1 MAKKKVAIVMA
12 SAVMTV
18 AVSVGA
24 AACGGSLKMTDFVV
38 DASNVKTVY
47 QVEETVS
54 LDGLVMKAFFNDETT
69 DDVALNEVKIYLGE
83 EEITNNLSKIT
94 ESKGVK
100 TVKVV
105 YSTKY
110 GEDFAEFTV
119 TVNEEAV
126 SLVSIIGFNE
136 PTFLSDYKANIAAAT
151 NDTADANFEQKFFAN
166 EGTAYYVVGDD
177 NAFKFLPVA
186 QVYNEDD
193 FSTETLTSF
202 KATSTVQV
210 MDGTEFAPLTKQA
223 KAGAEFV
230 YEYYQGE
237 TLLVTEDAANNTFDF
252 ADGTVDKVFKI
263 SVKPDF
269 NYYEFDA
276 SEVEMTLKIVD
287 GFNVYK
293 AAELSVFD
301 NTQTEWNAIKMA
313 NGVANVTTNGVV
325 LHQNTI
331 LTEKDIPNEFYYTLP
346 ENYNIKYKDTSTGD
360 IKSPEEF
367 GLSRTFLWNQYDGNP
382 VMFER
387 LLQAG
392 ESFTFY
398 GNYFDLDVSKMPL
411 VCSFWADGAP
421 GDKEDTYY
429 GDDFSNTS
437 LFRAEGQV
445 ATTGEQDE
453 HFNFYNL
460 AIKGNAKPDQLVL
473 SSTTTGQYTDET
485 LVYAGGLICTKVD
498 AMTANY
504 DNVRAY
510 HFFIS
515 LFAESKDSGVAIVNY
530 SRTKVYDSFQDAIFL
545 WGNAHANVTNSY
557 MKRAGGPLILM
568 QHIDPQSNNTDIP
581 TVTIDENS
589 EMEAYLTGTEIWFN
603 TVGGGTVMEQIKQFD
618 GLFNQIGKTFLI
630 GKTGPTDV
638 VNGKMNIVALL
649 TCNANKADDVLTMK
663 EVQGSVNYKGYTLD
677 RMNTSVAGGQIHTI
691 MGVAAAPI
699 FSFGDSV
706 YYFNGAGVSS
716 LTASDATMEM
726 LGKAATAEYFSFHM
740 GGVSVMFELGAFA
753 VA

>member
-1 MAKKKVAIVMA
+1 MAKKKVAIIAA
-12 SAVMTV
+12 SAVMSL

-24 AACGGSLKMTDFVV
+24 VACGGSLKMTDFVV
-38 DASNVKTVY
+38 NSSNVKTVY
-47 QVEETVS
+47 QVGDNVS
-54 LDGLVMKAFFNDETT
+54 FDGLEMKAFFNDETT
-69 DDVALNEVKIYLGE
+69 DDVEFSEVKVYLGE
-83 EEITNNLSKIT
+83 EDITSNLSKIT
-94 ESKGVK
+94 ATKGVK
-100 TVKVV
+100 TIKVV

-119 TVNEEAV
+119 TVNEEAIE
-126 SLVSIIGFNE
+126 LVNVIGFNE

-151 NDTADANFEQKFFAN
+151 NDKTDTNFEQKFFAN
-166 EGTAYYVVGDD
+166 NGTEYYVVGDD
-177 NAFKFLPVA
+177 NEFKFLPVA

-202 KATSTVQV
+202 KANSAVKV
-210 MDGTEFAPLTKQA
+210 FDGTNFVTLTKQA
-223 KAGAEFV
+223 KAGAEFT
-230 YEYYQGE
+230 YEYYQGS
-237 TLLVTEDAANNTFDF
+237 TLLVTEDATNNTFDF
-252 ADGTVDKVFKI
+252 ADGTLGMVFEL
-263 SVKPDF
+263 SVKPDL

-276 SEVEMTLKIVD
+276 DAVEITVKVVD

-293 AAELSVFD
+293 AGELSVFD
-301 NTQTEWNAIKMA
+301 NTQTEWNAIKTA
-313 NGVANVTTNGVV
+313 NGVANVTTNGII

-331 LTEKDIPNEFYYTLP
+331 LESKDIPQEFYYTLP
-346 ENYNIKYKDTSTGD
+346 DNYNIKYKDTATGD

-367 GLSRTFLWNQYDGNP
+367 GLSRTFLWNQYNGNP

-392 ESFTFY
+392 ESFSFY

-437 LFRAEGQV
+437 LFRAEGQA

-460 AIKGNAKPDQLVL
+460 AMKGNAKPNQIVL
-473 SSTTTGQYTDET
+473 SSTTTGQNTDET

-510 HFFIS
+510 NFFIS
-515 LFAESKDSGVAIVNY
+515 LFAETKEGGIALANY
-530 SRTKVYDSFQDAIFL
+530 NRTKVYDSFQDALFL
-545 WGNAHANVTNSY
+545 WGNAHANITNSY

-603 TVGGGTVMEQIKQFD
+603 TVGGGAVMEQIKQFD

-630 GKTGPTDV
+630 GKTSLTDV
-638 VNGKMNIVALL
+638 TNGKMNIIALL

-677 RMNTSVAGGQIHTI
+677 RMNASVAGGQIHTI
-691 MGVAAAPI
+691 MGVANAPI

-716 LTASDATMEM
+716 LTAPDATAEM

-740 GGVSVMFELGAFA
+740 GGVSVMFELGTLGA
-753 VA
+753 